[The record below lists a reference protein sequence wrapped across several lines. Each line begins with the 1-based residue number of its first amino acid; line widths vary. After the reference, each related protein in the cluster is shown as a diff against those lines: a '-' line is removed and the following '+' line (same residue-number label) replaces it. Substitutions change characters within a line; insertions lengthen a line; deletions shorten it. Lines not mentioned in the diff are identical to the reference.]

1 MTSSTIIVGLCGA
14 AHPGLDALI
23 EDGSMP
29 FLRAWTTSGARA
41 KLQFSTP
48 LSSAAAWTTLITG
61 RSPAQHGIF
70 NLFRK
75 QSPQGHQ
82 LRALSSRDIA
92 CDALWTRLDREGR
105 RTTVLEYPLTF
116 PPPRIDGHVLPGSWT
131 TPRQLKL
138 GSHPSDLFRRL
149 SELGVVSAESFA
161 IDWSQEKDAAWIK
174 AQIERETQ
182 VFNTLRFLMEHEPSD
197 LTVILVR
204 AFGAVQSCYE
214 RDPQTRAACVDYFRA
229 LDNHL
234 AGLTQPGANVL
245 FVSEPHGGTATRT
258 FFVNAW
264 LAARGYVSWAGGEA
278 PRAPESNVLDTDQ
291 LNRQSKHF
299 DWAQTRAY
307 TPLAG
312 GGEIY
317 LLRQD
322 SQHPGGVPDAEYERL
337 RNQLIEELTRED
349 DVTRVWKREELYSGP
364 HVELA
369 PDLVIEAVHG
379 VALSP
384 FADSSEPVS
393 NSGGEGGET
402 GGVFIAGGPVFRHG
416 AVLSP
421 ISLLD
426 IAPLLLYSLD
436 LSVPGDLEGR
446 VPTEALDPAWLESR
460 PVHLGPKAAERAPE
474 ARVLDPQAED
484 IILRRLQELGY
495 LE

>member
-1 MTSSTIIVGLCGA
+1 
-14 AHPGLDALI
+14 
-23 EDGSMP
+23 
-29 FLRAWTTSGARA
+29 
-41 KLQFSTP
+41 
-48 LSSAAAWTTLITG
+48 
-61 RSPAQHGIF
+61 
-70 NLFRK
+70 
-75 QSPQGHQ
+75 
-82 LRALSSRDIA
+82 
-92 CDALWTRLDREGR
+92 
-105 RTTVLEYPLTF
+105 
-116 PPPRIDGHVLPGSWT
+116 
-131 TPRQLKL
+131 
-138 GSHPSDLFRRL
+138 
-149 SELGVVSAESFA
+149 
-161 IDWSQEKDAAWIK
+161 
-174 AQIERETQ
+174 
-182 VFNTLRFLMEHEPSD
+182 
-197 LTVILVR
+197 
-204 AFGAVQSCYE
+204 
-214 RDPQTRAACVDYFRA
+214 
-229 LDNHL
+229 
-234 AGLTQPGANVL
+234 
-245 FVSEPHGGTATRT
+245 
-258 FFVNAW
+258 
-264 LAARGYVSWAGGEA
+264 
-278 PRAPESNVLDTDQ
+278 LDTDQ